1 MLGALLYLRLM
12 SFRNWAVARGRRLR
26 QPKYLIGAIVG
37 CADFYFYFFRSLGT
51 APRARGSG
59 IAAAQAAE
67 ALAAA
72 HATLPT
78 D

>member
-37 CADFYFYFFRSLGT
+37 CA
-51 APRARGSG
+51 
-59 IAAAQAAE
+59 
-67 ALAAA
+67 
-72 HATLPT
+72 
-78 D
+78 